1 MLRVLKI
8 LTAGESHGQ
17 ALLTIVEGMP
27 SGLPISAEEIG
38 HHMTRRQ
45 KGYGRGRRQQ
55 IEKDAA
61 QILSG
66 VRHGKSIGSPIGMLV
81 GNKDWGNWQE
91 IMAVEPVDT
100 PVKKVTH
107 LRPGHADLVGVFKY
121 GFDDIRPI
129 LERSSARETA
139 ARLAASGVCR
149 ALLSHFGI
157 TIASYV
163 SVLGPIEI
171 DASYEVTQNPD
182 AVDWDALEEDPL
194 RCPDP
199 EASRQ
204 MVALIDEMKEAGDSL
219 GGVYNVVAWGIPIG
233 LGSHVFWDR
242 RLDSRLAAAILSIN
256 ATKGV
261 EFGPAFENARRQ
273 GSQVQDQIRFEK
285 GRGISRLSNRAG
297 GLEAGISNGEPLL
310 VRGALKPI
318 STIRS
323 PLPSV
328 DLATLEPAQ
337 AHYERADT
345 TAVPAAGV
353 IGEAMVAIILADA
366 FLEKFGGDSLTEI
379 ERNYQG
385 YLEGL
390 PK

>member
-27 SGLPISAEEIG
+27 SGLPVSAVEIG
-38 HHMTRRQ
+38 RHMTRRQ
-45 KGYGRGRRQQ
+45 QGYGRGRRQQ

-61 QILSG
+61 EILSG
-66 VRHGKSIGSPIGMLV
+66 VRHGRSIGSPIAMLV
-81 GNKDWGNWQE
+81 NNKDWDNWQE
-91 IMAVEPVDT
+91 IMAVEPVEK

-107 LRPGHADLVGVFKY
+107 LRPGHADLVGVLKY
-121 GFDDIRPI
+121 NVDDIRPI

-157 TIASYV
+157 KIASYV

-171 DASYEVTQNPD
+171 DEKYEVTQHPE

-199 EASRQ
+199 AASKK
-204 MVALIDEMKEAGDSL
+204 MVALIDEMKAAGDSL
-219 GGVYNVVAWGIPIG
+219 GGVYNVVAWGVPIG

-261 EFGPAFENARRQ
+261 EFGPAFDNARKQ

-285 GRGISRLSNRAG
+285 GRGFSRLSNRAG

-353 IGEAMVAIILADA
+353 IGEAMVAMVLADA
-366 FLEKFGGDSLTEI
+366 FLEKFGGDSLAEV
-379 ERNYQG
+379 ERNYRG
-385 YLEGL
+385 YMEGL
-390 PK
+390 PQ

>member
-27 SGLPISAEEIG
+27 AGLPVSAAEIG
-38 HHMTRRQ
+38 LHMTRRQ
-45 KGYGRGRRQQ
+45 QGHGRGRRQQ

-61 QILSG
+61 EILSG
-66 VRHGKSIGSPIGMLV
+66 VRHGKTIGSPIGMLV
-81 GNKDWGNWQE
+81 NNKDWENWQE
-91 IMAVEPVDT
+91 IMAVEPVEK
-100 PVKKVTH
+100 PIKKVTH
-107 LRPGHADLVGVFKY
+107 LRPGHVDLVGVLKY
-121 GFDDIRPI
+121 DFDDLRPV

-157 TIASYV
+157 KIASYV

-171 DASYEVTQNPD
+171 DSAYEVTQHPES
-182 AVDWDALEEDPL
+182 VDWDALEADPL

-199 EASRQ
+199 AASKQ
-204 MVALIDEMKEAGDSL
+204 MVALIDEMNAAGDSL
-219 GGVYNVVAWGIPIG
+219 GGVYNVVAWGVPIG

-261 EFGPAFENARRQ
+261 EFGSAFANARRQ
-273 GSQVQDQIRFEK
+273 GSQVQDQIRFER
-285 GRGISRLSNRAG
+285 GRGFSRLSNRAG
-297 GLEAGISNGEPLL
+297 GLEAGITNGEPLL

-366 FLEKFGGDSLTEI
+366 FLEKFGGDSLAEI
-379 ERNYQG
+379 ERNYHG
-385 YLEGL
+385 YMEGL

>member
-27 SGLPISAEEIG
+27 SGLPVSADEIG
-38 HHMTRRQ
+38 RHMTRRQ
-45 KGYGRGRRQQ
+45 QGHGRGRRQQ

-61 QILSG
+61 DILSG
-66 VRHGKSIGSPIGMLV
+66 VRHGKTIGSPIAMLV
-81 GNKDWGNWQE
+81 NNKDWENWQE
-91 IMAVEPVDT
+91 IMAVEPVET
-100 PVKKVTH
+100 PIKKVTH
-107 LRPGHADLVGVFKY
+107 LRPGHADLVGVLKY
-121 GFDDIRPI
+121 SFDDLRPV

-157 TIASYV
+157 KIASYV
-163 SVLGPIEI
+163 SVLGPVEI
-171 DASYEVTQNPD
+171 DAKYEVTQDPD
-182 AVDWDALEEDPL
+182 SVDWDALEADPL

-199 EASRQ
+199 DASAQ

-219 GGVYNVVAWGIPIG
+219 GGVYNVVAWGLPIG

-242 RLDSRLAAAILSIN
+242 RLDSRLASAILSIN

-273 GSQVQDQIRFEK
+273 GSQVQDQIRFE
-285 GRGISRLSNRAG
+285 RGSGFSRLSNRAG

-353 IGEAMVAIILADA
+353 IGEAMVAIVLADA
-366 FLEKFGGDSLTEI
+366 FLEKFGGDSLAEI
-379 ERNYQG
+379 EHNYRG

-390 PK
+390 PQ